1 AEAQGRPEVI
11 AFGGMVVDDVEDDLD
26 AGVMQS
32 RHGRSKRV
40 ERRLDGI
47 TRLGGKEAYGI
58 VAPIVAQA
66 ALDQVPVVDKG
77 VDRQQFDGGDA
88 KPLEM
93 IDDGGSS
100 QTAIRAAPCRR
111 HILA

>member
-1 AEAQGRPEVI
+1 MI
-11 AFGGMVVDDVEDDLD
+11 AFGGMVVDNVEDDLD

-32 RHGRSKRV
+32 RHRRSKCV
-40 ERRLDGI
+40 ERRVDGV
-47 TRLGGKEAYGI
+47 TCLGSKEAHGI

-66 ALDQVPVVDKG
+66 ALDQVSVVDKR

-93 IDDGGSS
+93 IDDGRSS
-100 QTAIRAAPCRR
+100 Q
-111 HILA
+111 